1 MKVLIKNFD
10 TGFKKIAQVDQDY
23 FKRQSK
29 IIELYRMLVTHYK
42 LIVIRRDLKRS
53 EKIKE
58 ERR

>member
-29 IIELYRMLVTHYK
+29 IISSTECFLLT
-42 LIVIRRDLKRS
+42 IS
-53 EKIKE
+53 
-58 ERR
+58 